1 MSDEYLGVLLIGV
14 ERVAVEEGH
23 GPDRGVGGHV
33 EEQAAAE
40 NWVGHT
46 ARVGSKFQAMEES
59 AEITAPGH
67 VESISSSLTISGS
80 WVKGVMWASSSA
92 FSAALLISV

>member
-46 ARVGSKFQAMEES
+46 ARVG
-59 AEITAPGH
+59 
-67 VESISSSLTISGS
+67 
-80 WVKGVMWASSSA
+80 
-92 FSAALLISV
+92 